1 MNNLFILDLL
11 IFIFLL
17 YSKIYSFYYCITYEK
32 TLKQYKN
39 LKYFI
44 ILKPNI
50 SYTHFSLNLLYIW
63 FFIKYYFNYNI
74 SQINYSIW
82 CMNFIVSISY
92 WFLKI
97 YIINNNKPKSNT
109 FLYKLS
115 DILCHGGISFLT
127 TFTLLDNKINYFN
140 LIYTITLSIFWFL
153 CILTPWC
160 YFTNDNIHIFK

>member
-1 MNNLFILDLL
+1 MYIY
-11 IFIFLL
+11 IFYI
-17 YSKIYSFYYCITYEK
+17 C
-32 TLKQYKN
+32 
-39 LKYFI
+39 
-44 ILKPNI
+44 
-50 SYTHFSLNLLYIW
+50 LYI
-63 FFIKYYFNYNI
+63 KYINVI

-160 YFTNDNIHIFK
+160 YFTNDNIYIFLNNDFSFIFKCCIILIILFMHFISCFSDIFISNYILIF